1 MAMRRAKS
9 TGTAAPDASGYGT
22 PPPPELVGGYWRVVG
37 GAGRAAGWA
46 GVATGAPGPTGTDE
60 AASTGTATAVAAMPP
75 AGDGT
80 GVRTGT
86 PVGAAAGV
94 DAGGVAGV
102 GAGPS
107 FHAPSSGEP
116 GIGLASAASD
126 GSESVVLRRG
136 LTEFGEIVTRTW
148 PRGAGRARRPSAMAA
163 PTAAPTIRPTARKAI
178 SDGLT

>member
-1 MAMRRAKS
+1 
-9 TGTAAPDASGYGT
+9 
-22 PPPPELVGGYWRVVG
+22 VVG

-46 GVATGAPGPTGTDE
+46 GRAAGWAGTGAGWAGAVAGAPGPTGTD
-60 AASTGTATAVAAMPP
+60 AGAWTGTATAVEGTPP
-75 AGDGT
+75 TGDGT

-86 PVGAAAGV
+86 AIGAAAGAV
-94 DAGGVAGV
+94 AGGAVGD

-107 FHAPSSGEP
+107 FQAPSSGEP
-116 GIGLASAASD
+116 GIGPAPVAPE

-136 LTEFGEIVTRTW
+136 LTEFGEIVTRTC

-163 PTAAPTIRPTARKAI
+163 PTAAPRIRPMARKAI